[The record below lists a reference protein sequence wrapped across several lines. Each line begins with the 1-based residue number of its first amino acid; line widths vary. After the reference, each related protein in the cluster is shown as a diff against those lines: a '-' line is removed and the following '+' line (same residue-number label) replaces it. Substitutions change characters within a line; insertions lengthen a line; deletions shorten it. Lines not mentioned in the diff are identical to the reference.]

1 MARGD
6 DERDRRASEDESRKP
21 RGNALGPREIWRLI
35 AATYRTS
42 FPYLLVFVAG
52 LLLATWLI
60 TELVF

>member
-1 MARGD
+1 MGRED
-6 DERDRRASEDESRKP
+6 DERERPASEDDSRKP
-21 RGNALGPREIWRLI
+21 RRNALSPREVWRLI

-42 FPYLLVFVAG
+42 FPYLLVFIAG

>member
-1 MARGD
+1 MGRGD
-6 DERDRRASEDESRKP
+6 DERDRRASEDEPRKP
-21 RGNALGPREIWRLI
+21 RGKALSPREIWRLI